1 MLNKYD
7 LTITNCA
14 ITVENIFS
22 KELKRPFDNS
32 INLKEKIRQNILE
45 SLFGFSDY
53 VIFDIHYYRELHG
66 LILDIAKESNIQ
78 THEFSIDYLLNLN
91 FFSDEDLAS
100 IPEKPNDGNYNSL
113 LKKYRFSFLHNNTVV
128 SFENDFEITIEYNET
143 LYYKFLILMLCDYGV
158 LHLDEILDHHV
169 QKLNNPEKFIQK
181 LKKHLLVIPKI
192 LKDEDIL
199 NEIENWI
206 NNSNISTQPKNNTS
220 LGSSLNVAK
229 KSKLDYIFKSKN
241 DYKYIDVFTK
251 LNPPLLEIENERYRF
266 VGNNDLERGVLGA
279 WFCELREK
287 KLIKHLSDDKL
298 AQTLSS
304 EIDNFTISRH
314 SVKRQSGR
322 YSHDFKDI
330 LEELLN
336 QYS

>member
-1 MLNKYD
+1 MPNKYD
-7 LTITNCA
+7 LTINNCA
-14 ITVENIFS
+14 ITIENIFS

-32 INLKEKIRQNILE
+32 ISLKEKIRQNILE

-53 VIFDIHYYRELHG
+53 VVFDIHYYKELHG
-66 LILDIAKESNIQ
+66 LILNIAQESNIQ
-78 THEFSIDYLLNLN
+78 THEFSKDYLLKLN

-113 LKKYRFSFLHNNTVV
+113 LKKYHFSFLYNNTVV
-128 SFENDFEITIEYNET
+128 SFENDYEITVENNET

-158 LHLDEILDHHV
+158 LHLEEILDHHV
-169 QKLNNPEKFIQK
+169 QKVNNIKNFITK

-206 NNSNISTQPKNNTS
+206 NNPNISTQPKNNSS
-220 LGSSLNVAK
+220 LGTSLNVAK
-229 KSKLDYIFKSKN
+229 KSKLDHIFKSTT

-251 LNPPLLEIENERYRF
+251 LKPPLLEIENERYRF

-279 WFCELREK
+279 WFYELREK

-298 AQTLSS
+298 AQILSS
-304 EIDNFTISRH
+304 EIDNYTISRH
-314 SVKRQSGR
+314 SIKRQSGR
-322 YSHDFKDI
+322 YTYDFKDI
-330 LEELLN
+330 LVELLN

>member
-1 MLNKYD
+1 MGKKSD
-7 LTITNCA
+7 LTLLTK
-14 ITVENIFS
+14 T
-22 KELKRPFDNS
+22 
-32 INLKEKIRQNILE
+32 Q
-45 SLFGFSDY
+45 
-53 VIFDIHYYRELHG
+53 
-66 LILDIAKESNIQ
+66 IQ
-78 THEFSIDYLLNLN
+78 ELLNGNRN
-91 FFSDEDLAS
+91 FL
-100 IPEKPNDGNYNSL
+100 
-113 LKKYRFSFLHNNTVV
+113 R
-128 SFENDFEITIEYNET
+128 
-143 LYYKFLILMLCDYGV
+143 
-158 LHLDEILDHHV
+158 
-169 QKLNNPEKFIQK
+169 
-181 LKKHLLVIPKI
+181 
-192 LKDEDIL
+192 
-199 NEIENWI
+199 NEIQERVEMGKI
-206 NNSNISTQPKNNTS
+206 KDSKPKNNTT

-241 DYKYIDVFTK
+241 DYKYIDVYTK
-251 LNPPLLEIENERYRF
+251 LNPTLLEIENERYRF

-279 WFCELREK
+279 WFCELRGK